1 MWAIRESPLR
11 SVLFYMGV
19 VVDMVDAVAV
29 VTLAAGAVTEL
40 QLRIRYICPTA
51 DGTAVGIRTFGLG
64 NGCLVRACTG
74 EGNHFGSLLFLCFLS
89 EQPAGI
95 GAPCEGE

>member
-1 MWAIRESPLR
+1 
-11 SVLFYMGV
+11 MGV
-19 VVDMVDAVAV
+19 VVDMIFTVAV
-29 VTLAAGAVTEL
+29 VALTAGAVPEL
-40 QLRIRYICPTA
+40 QIGIRNICPTA